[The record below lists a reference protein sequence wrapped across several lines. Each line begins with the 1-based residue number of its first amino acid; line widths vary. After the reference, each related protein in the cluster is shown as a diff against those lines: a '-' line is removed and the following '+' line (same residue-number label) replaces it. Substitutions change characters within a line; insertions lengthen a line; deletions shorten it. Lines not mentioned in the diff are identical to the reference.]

1 MQEIQI
7 YSNENTLLFTGY
19 LESYKMPELTML
31 NSIENELTLTLMTP
45 RTMATKKT
53 VTIVTTDTLLNIIN
67 KIFQPLYNDGFVLK
81 EHNFDNKAIT
91 VKLIARIIEECM
103 QILST
108 NYSLYWNINELK
120 EITVNSI
127 EYQFNKPFT
136 KSININN
143 YKKELKGFL
152 KLVPSVEGT
161 DYANIINVKN
171 ARVFYS
177 FLTNNINLVMKQ
189 NDKYEFEN
197 PIDISFDTA
206 KRLNAS
212 SFVDGATIVVNNLKI
227 TYSDN
232 KEAYIISGINM
243 GTGAELVD
251 GSNIKD
257 IGTDSQKDS
266 LFVLNMDGTFKNLA
280 TGFTYQGENEI
291 TLNEIWSET
300 ALRYASIKLLNWQ
313 EIEKNAGTITKTGQI
328 EKTIDANAKWFTMQ
342 ELITYIR
349 GHFVSNDKNT
359 NIVKLYLDEDN
370 NINIGDR
377 LEIDL
382 QELYTRGNYIVTDI
396 TLSKE
401 WNNPYEY
408 IIELRNTGLL
418 ENYANLFQDSL
429 STEEQANQTDVEY
442 VVEYAEEETI
452 VETNYYKTNETYTEN
467 TIINDYVYDTA
478 LIEYPELSEFAGRQ
492 ITGIGFGSY
501 NYDKEEY
508 VLYAFLDVSK
518 YQIIVQEGQTITIS
532 RKDKI
537 TSDLLFS
544 SPFSTVEY
552 PTHLT
557 MRGILELE
565 EMEYNEIFSQ
575 LYSVAFGTLYN
586 KIDTEEIPVA
596 DLDFKKEGLGTVTL
610 IGAQNYA
617 IYPSMDLFPNEGL
630 FPGRNTVGLKNLEV
644 PDRGIGQYPSNN
656 LFPSIS
662 LYPKQITPKYVIYKF
677 KLYRRRWEDIQEI
690 IEDTGLYYYQA
701 QKIDGTGAIKLTIK
715 YERG

>member
-53 VTIVTTDTLLNIIN
+53 ITIVTTDTLLNIIN

-257 IGTDSQKDS
+257 IGT
-266 LFVLNMDGTFKNLA
+266 
-280 TGFTYQGENEI
+280 
-291 TLNEIWSET
+291 
-300 ALRYASIKLLNWQ
+300 AS
-313 EIEKNAGTITKTGQI
+313 
-328 EKTIDANAKWFTMQ
+328 
-342 ELITYIR
+342 
-349 GHFVSNDKNT
+349 
-359 NIVKLYLDEDN
+359 
-370 NINIGDR
+370 
-377 LEIDL
+377 
-382 QELYTRGNYIVTDI
+382 
-396 TLSKE
+396 
-401 WNNPYEY
+401 
-408 IIELRNTGLL
+408 
-418 ENYANLFQDSL
+418 
-429 STEEQANQTDVEY
+429 
-442 VVEYAEEETI
+442 
-452 VETNYYKTNETYTEN
+452 
-467 TIINDYVYDTA
+467 
-478 LIEYPELSEFAGRQ
+478 
-492 ITGIGFGSY
+492 
-501 NYDKEEY
+501 
-508 VLYAFLDVSK
+508 
-518 YQIIVQEGQTITIS
+518 
-532 RKDKI
+532 
-537 TSDLLFS
+537 
-544 SPFSTVEY
+544 
-552 PTHLT
+552 
-557 MRGILELE
+557 
-565 EMEYNEIFSQ
+565 
-575 LYSVAFGTLYN
+575 
-586 KIDTEEIPVA
+586 
-596 DLDFKKEGLGTVTL
+596 
-610 IGAQNYA
+610 
-617 IYPSMDLFPNEGL
+617 
-630 FPGRNTVGLKNLEV
+630 
-644 PDRGIGQYPSNN
+644 
-656 LFPSIS
+656 
-662 LYPKQITPKYVIYKF
+662 
-677 KLYRRRWEDIQEI
+677 
-690 IEDTGLYYYQA
+690 
-701 QKIDGTGAIKLTIK
+701 
-715 YERG
+715 

>member
-1 MQEIQI
+1 MRIKND
-7 YSNENTLLFTGY
+7 S
-19 LESYKMPELTML
+19 
-31 NSIENELTLTLMTP
+31 
-45 RTMATKKT
+45 
-53 VTIVTTDTLLNIIN
+53 VTIKIGNKEKSFHNLILDSYIN
-67 KIFQPLYNDGFVLK
+67 LFAD
-81 EHNFDNKAIT
+81 
-91 VKLIARIIEECM
+91 
-103 QILST
+103 S
-108 NYSLYWNINELK
+108 
-120 EITVNSI
+120 
-127 EYQFNKPFT
+127 
-136 KSININN
+136 
-143 YKKELKGFL
+143 FL
-152 KLVPSVEGT
+152 KFKNKMLT
-161 DYANIINVKN
+161 YCYVK
-171 ARVFYS
+171 
-177 FLTNNINLVMKQ
+177 
-189 NDKYEFEN
+189 
-197 PIDISFDTA
+197 FDTA
-206 KRLNAS
+206 Q
-212 SFVDGATIVVNNLKI
+212 TI
-227 TYSDN
+227 
-232 KEAYIISGINM
+232 
-243 GTGAELVD
+243 
-251 GSNIKD
+251 
-257 IGTDSQKDS
+257 
-266 LFVLNMDGTFKNLA
+266 
-280 TGFTYQGENEI
+280 NEK
-291 TLNEIWSET
+291 SEKME
-300 ALRYASIKLLNWQ
+300 YD
-313 EIEKNAGTITKTGQI
+313 TI
-328 EKTIDANAKWFTMQ
+328 
-342 ELITYIR
+342 L
-349 GHFVSNDKNT
+349 
-359 NIVKLYLDEDN
+359 
-370 NINIGDR
+370 
-377 LEIDL
+377 
-382 QELYTRGNYIVTDI
+382 
-396 TLSKE
+396 
-401 WNNPYEY
+401 
-408 IIELRNTGLL
+408 
-418 ENYANLFQDSL
+418 
-429 STEEQANQTDVEY
+429 
-442 VVEYAEEETI
+442 
-452 VETNYYKTNETYTEN
+452 ETNYYKTNETYTEN

-501 NYDKEEY
+501 NYDKAEY

-596 DLDFKKEGLGTVTL
+596 DLDFKKEGLGTVIL